1 MTGAPGAS
9 AAGGATPALDENSV
23 ASEPWWRRVDRM
35 DAART
40 VFVAVCAAAA
50 GITDASGAAWLVS
63 AGIAVVGL
71 LVGCWPIVVEAWQD
85 VRGRR
90 MSMELSMLIAIVAAA
105 VIGQWVT
112 SLVIA
117 AFVLAAEILEDLSM
131 DRGRDAVT
139 DLMALLP
146 RTVQLRD
153 GDRVRTVPLAD
164 IRPGQILQVS
174 PGGAIPVDGTV
185 TAGGSAVDQS
195 RITGESM
202 PVDVTV
208 GDSVYAGSI
217 NQTGAIEVRA
227 VRVGAESSYGQIIE
241 TVRAAQAS
249 PAPVQR
255 LADRLAAWVVYVAL
269 VGAAVT
275 YLVTRNVTST
285 ISVVVV
291 AGACGIAAGTPLA
304 VLAAI
309 GRAART
315 GALIKGGTYLERL
328 SAVDTVIFDKTG
340 TLTHGAPQVV
350 RARPAAGFDPDR
362 VLSLAATG
370 EYYSEHPLGKAIVAH
385 ARAVGLDVA
394 APGSFDYRPGL
405 GVTADIGGAA
415 VRIGN
420 ARHVPEAPSPD
431 APGPDTAGGAAT
443 AVHVAVGE
451 TYAGTI
457 LIADTARES
466 AKSCVT
472 DLHAAGLRVLML
484 TGDSEQVARHI
495 AGQLG
500 IDQVHAELLPSDKLA
515 VIDAQRAV
523 GHSVVMVGDGINDA
537 PALARADV
545 GIAMGSGTDIA
556 RETADVILIGSDL
569 ADLTR
574 TVRIARRARRI
585 VMVNFAGTLIVDV
598 AGMILAGVGILT
610 PVAAALIHVGSE
622 SAFILNS
629 ARLIPGRAHRPAKR
643 VAAAQPSPA
652 VIGSGPR

>member
-1 MTGAPGAS
+1 M
-9 AAGGATPALDENSV
+9 PAL
-23 ASEPWWRRVDRM
+23 W
-35 DAART
+35 
-40 VFVAVCAAAA
+40 
-50 GITDASGAAWLVS
+50 AW
-63 AGIAVVGL
+63 
-71 LVGCWPIVVEAWQD
+71 
-85 VRGRR
+85 
-90 MSMELSMLIAIVAAA
+90 ML
-105 VIGQWVT
+105 
-112 SLVIA
+112 
-117 AFVLAAEILEDLSM
+117 
-131 DRGRDAVT
+131 
-139 DLMALLP
+139 
-146 RTVQLRD
+146 
-153 GDRVRTVPLAD
+153 
-164 IRPGQILQVS
+164 
-174 PGGAIPVDGTV
+174 
-185 TAGGSAVDQS
+185 
-195 RITGESM
+195 
-202 PVDVTV
+202 
-208 GDSVYAGSI
+208 
-217 NQTGAIEVRA
+217 
-227 VRVGAESSYGQIIE
+227 
-241 TVRAAQAS
+241 
-249 PAPVQR
+249 QR
-255 LADRLAAWVVYVAL
+255 
-269 VGAAVT
+269 
-275 YLVTRNVTST
+275 
-285 ISVVVV
+285 
-291 AGACGIAAGTPLA
+291 
-304 VLAAI
+304 
-309 GRAART
+309 
-315 GALIKGGTYLERL
+315 
-328 SAVDTVIFDKTG
+328 
-340 TLTHGAPQVV
+340 
-350 RARPAAGFDPDR
+350 RAR
-362 VLSLAATG
+362 ST
-370 EYYSEHPLGKAIVAH
+370 
-385 ARAVGLDVA
+385 
-394 APGSFDYRPGL
+394 
-405 GVTADIGGAA
+405 TADIGGAA